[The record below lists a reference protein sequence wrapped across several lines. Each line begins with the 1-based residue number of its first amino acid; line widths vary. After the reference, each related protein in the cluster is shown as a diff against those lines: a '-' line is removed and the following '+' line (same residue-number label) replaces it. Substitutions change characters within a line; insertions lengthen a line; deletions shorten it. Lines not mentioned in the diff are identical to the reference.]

1 MFRDTKKNELAFD
14 KSFVGSMA
22 YQKNNN
28 QDIHK
33 IIANHTN
40 EPTETGIAVYRAVD
54 GIHDFETGLKKKN
67 ANTLLRTHYGIGD
80 RNNNNDFLKII
91 NNVTNVNNKTTSNKN
106 NLHQNLDFNELT
118 TLESSGRVVIQYP
131 EYPGPQRPNNTFEH
145 NLPTILP
152 TMNLNDDIDE
162 NETIFDEHPKGDI
175 LMDIIIDDK
184 TKIDLNK
191 LRNYLM
197 ITPGSTYSKDA
208 ANIATE
214 KFTEL
219 FGGHD
224 FSFFSE
230 ILDPASEQSDMI
242 NKNVEITMVYCYLK
256 QQPIY
261 ITLKKNNDPNKSIHD
276 FRLQT
281 WFFCFHIDPNKPGA
295 FQEYNFGI
303 IRNGTSERHPAP
315 NIETTV
321 QYILGTIDNKIF
333 AKKGAQIMS
342 FADRMINKGQKKLYG
357 RDSLSKNQTQNLK
370 NNGSFKDFYEVL
382 LSKFQNDIRDI
393 TPEEAKVVLISF
405 KTIGDQ
411 MYLYDAILLSEIS
424 KSGEISELS
433 EPFVVSGDTFLVDYI
448 TYTKSC
454 SVLSPATIGNVRGKR
469 KLRVYIKPR
478 DPAAAEA
485 AQKLLEEKRKESL
498 LKNINKTKKK
508 MESYIGYDEQKN
520 RYNSYLKKVLHNAN
534 YILNMKEEI
543 EGTGRRAHYKYN
555 FNNRFIDEYNVVEI
569 LYKTLISLH
578 KLQSLKIN
586 NLVIKRITKRLK
598 DNTLENAISII
609 NEDIELAQKINEDN
623 ETLLFIASENRRLR
637 LEIKDNLNQE
647 VFDTSTTE
655 WTEILKRAHLNEL
668 YIQMD
673 KDKNKYKPSYNYPNT
688 KNGNFEKMKYHLQ
701 MQINKVNAENTQE
714 GGGIDKNG
722 PAKKG
727 VNIEK
732 QKKKR
737 LLKVQDEQVKKR
749 SELLQEKRDNVDINR
764 DIESIIDII
773 NEIDPNITSIDGILS
788 LIENIDPVQR
798 VQTGGETTMDV
809 VGEQE
814 NPVED
819 PEEVAEEE
827 QSPMDEIAKEEEE
840 PMQEV
845 AEKEEEEEPMQEV
858 AEKEEEEEEP
868 MQEVAEEE
876 ETPMDEVAEES
887 QPVPPKEIYNKEGL
901 LSRRNALEQ
910 EDNAEWNNLKDNK
923 TILLIF
929 EISDILNS
937 TDDNDTIENILKGVE
952 TKLNNSTESQPMEE
966 ETETEEKIESQPQ
979 PKQIESQP
987 MEEKIESQPME
998 EKIESQPME
1007 EQIESQPKQ
1016 IYTTEGKPIN
1026 KENVENPADQVKNN
1040 LFDELMEVGGK
1051 LKKKKTS
1058 LKKKKPTKKQSKSKK
1073 TKRIQIKK
1081 RKQTKKK
1088 KLTKK

>member
-1 MFRDTKKNELAFD
+1 MFQDTKKNELAFD

-91 NNVTNVNNKTTSNKN
+91 NNVTYVNNKTSSNKN

-118 TLESSGRVVIQYP
+118 TLESSGSVIVQYP
-131 EYPGPQRPNNTFEH
+131 EYPGPNRPNNTFEH
-145 NLPTILP
+145 ILPTILP
-152 TMNLNDDIDE
+152 TMNLNDDIGE
-162 NETIFDEHPKGDI
+162 NETIFDEHPEGDI

-184 TKIDLNK
+184 ANIDLNK

-197 ITPGSTYSKDA
+197 ITPGSTYSKDT

-261 ITLKKNNDPNKSIHD
+261 ITLKKNNDPNKNIHD
-276 FRLQT
+276 FRLQK
-281 WFFCFHIDPNKPGA
+281 WLFCFHTDPNRPGA
-295 FQEYNFGI
+295 FEEYDFGI
-303 IRNGTSERHPAP
+303 IRNGSSERHPAP

-321 QYILGTIDNKIF
+321 QYILGTIDKKTF

-370 NNGSFKDFYEVL
+370 NNGSFENFYELL
-382 LSKFQNDIRDI
+382 LSKFQTDIGKSI

-424 KSGEISELS
+424 KTGQISELS

-469 KLRVYIKPR
+469 ILRVYIKPR
-478 DPAAAEA
+478 DPADAAEA
-485 AQKLLEEKRKESL
+485 QKRINDNRQISL
-498 LKNINKTKKK
+498 LKDINRTKKR
-508 MESYIGYDEQKN
+508 MESYIRPEEQKN
-520 RYNSYLKKVLHNAN
+520 RYNRCLKDILNNAN
-534 YILNMKEEI
+534 FILNLKEEI
-543 EGTGRRAHYKYN
+543 EGTGRRAQYKYG
-555 FNNRFIDEYNVVEI
+555 FNNGFIDQYNVVEF
-569 LYKTLISLH
+569 LYKLLIFLH
-578 KLQSLKIN
+578 KLQIIKKNNSRLQQITEELKG
-586 NLVIKRITKRLK
+586 
-598 DNTLENAISII
+598 NTLENAISKVDTDII
-609 NEDIELAQKINEDN
+609 LAQKINEDYKS
-623 ETLLFIASENRRLR
+623 LLFTARENKRLR
-637 LEIKDNLNQE
+637 IEIKDYLNQE
-647 VFDTSTTE
+647 QFETATLE
-655 WTEILKRAHLNEL
+655 TEILKRAHLNEL
-668 YIQMD
+668 YTQMD

-701 MQINKVNAENTQE
+701 MQIDKVNAENSQE

-737 LLKVQDEQVKKR
+737 LLKVQDEQAKKR

-764 DIESIIDII
+764 DIESIVDII
-773 NEIDPNITSIDGILS
+773 NEIDPNIKSIDEILS
-788 LIENIDPVQR
+788 LIESIDPVAI
-798 VQTGGETTMDV
+798 VQKGGETTMDV

-814 NPVED
+814 NSMED

-827 QSPMDEIAKEEEE
+827 QSPMQEVAEEEE
-840 PMQEV
+840 ESPMQEVAEEEEESPMQEV
-845 AEKEEEEEPMQEV
+845 AEKEEEEE
-858 AEKEEEEEEP
+858 
-868 MQEVAEEE
+868 
-876 ETPMDEVAEES
+876 TPMDEVAKES
-887 QPVPPKEIYNKEGL
+887 QPVSPKEIYNEEGL

-937 TDDNDTIENILKGVE
+937 IDDNDTIENILKGVE

-966 ETETEEKIESQPQ
+966 ETKTEEKIEFQP
-979 PKQIESQP
+979 
-987 MEEKIESQPME
+987 
-998 EKIESQPME
+998 
-1007 EQIESQPKQ
+1007 QPKQ

-1040 LFDELMEVGGK
+1040 LFDELLEVGGK
-1051 LKKKKTS
+1051 LKQKKTS
-1058 LKKKKPTKKQSKSKK
+1058 LKKKKPSKKQSKSKK

>member
-80 RNNNNDFLKII
+80 RTTNNDFLKKI
-91 NNVTNVNNKTTSNKN
+91 NNVTVVNNKTTSNKN

-118 TLESSGRVVIQYP
+118 TLQSSGNVFIQYP
-131 EYPGPQRPNNTFEH
+131 EYPGPGGKKNNAFEH
-145 NLPTILP
+145 ILPTILP
-152 TMNLNDDIDE
+152 TMNLNDDIGE
-162 NETIFDEHPKGDI
+162 NETIFDEHPEGDI

-261 ITLKKNNDPNKSIHD
+261 ITLKKNNEPNKSLHD

-281 WFFCFHIDPNKPGA
+281 WFFCFHTDPNTPSK

-321 QYILGTIDNKIF
+321 QYILGTIDKKTF

-342 FADRMINKGQKKLYG
+342 FADRMINKAQKKLHG
-357 RDSLSKNQTQNLK
+357 RDSLSKNQSQNLK

-478 DPAAAEA
+478 DPAAA
-485 AQKLLEEKRKESL
+485 
-498 LKNINKTKKK
+498 
-508 MESYIGYDEQKN
+508 
-520 RYNSYLKKVLHNAN
+520 
-534 YILNMKEEI
+534 
-543 EGTGRRAHYKYN
+543 
-555 FNNRFIDEYNVVEI
+555 
-569 LYKTLISLH
+569 
-578 KLQSLKIN
+578 
-586 NLVIKRITKRLK
+586 
-598 DNTLENAISII
+598 
-609 NEDIELAQKINEDN
+609 
-623 ETLLFIASENRRLR
+623 
-637 LEIKDNLNQE
+637 
-647 VFDTSTTE
+647 
-655 WTEILKRAHLNEL
+655 
-668 YIQMD
+668 
-673 KDKNKYKPSYNYPNT
+673 
-688 KNGNFEKMKYHLQ
+688 
-701 MQINKVNAENTQE
+701 
-714 GGGIDKNG
+714 
-722 PAKKG
+722 
-727 VNIEK
+727 
-732 QKKKR
+732 
-737 LLKVQDEQVKKR
+737 
-749 SELLQEKRDNVDINR
+749 
-764 DIESIIDII
+764 
-773 NEIDPNITSIDGILS
+773 
-788 LIENIDPVQR
+788 
-798 VQTGGETTMDV
+798 
-809 VGEQE
+809 
-814 NPVED
+814 
-819 PEEVAEEE
+819 
-827 QSPMDEIAKEEEE
+827 
-840 PMQEV
+840 
-845 AEKEEEEEPMQEV
+845 
-858 AEKEEEEEEP
+858 
-868 MQEVAEEE
+868 
-876 ETPMDEVAEES
+876 
-887 QPVPPKEIYNKEGL
+887 
-901 LSRRNALEQ
+901 
-910 EDNAEWNNLKDNK
+910 
-923 TILLIF
+923 
-929 EISDILNS
+929 
-937 TDDNDTIENILKGVE
+937 
-952 TKLNNSTESQPMEE
+952 
-966 ETETEEKIESQPQ
+966 
-979 PKQIESQP
+979 
-987 MEEKIESQPME
+987 
-998 EKIESQPME
+998 
-1007 EQIESQPKQ
+1007 
-1016 IYTTEGKPIN
+1016 
-1026 KENVENPADQVKNN
+1026 
-1040 LFDELMEVGGK
+1040 
-1051 LKKKKTS
+1051 
-1058 LKKKKPTKKQSKSKK
+1058 
-1073 TKRIQIKK
+1073 
-1081 RKQTKKK
+1081 
-1088 KLTKK
+1088 

>member
-1 MFRDTKKNELAFD
+1 MFRDTRKNELAFD
-14 KSFVGSMA
+14 KSFVGSMV

-33 IIANHTN
+33 IIANHIN

-54 GIHDFETGLKKKN
+54 GIHDFESGLKKKN

-80 RNNNNDFLKII
+80 RNDNNDFLKII

-118 TLESSGRVVIQYP
+118 TLQSSGNVFIQYP
-131 EYPGPQRPNNTFEH
+131 EYPGPSGKNNAFEH
-145 NLPTILP
+145 ILPDILP
-152 TMNLNDDIDE
+152 TMNLNDIDE

-261 ITLKKNNDPNKSIHD
+261 ITLKKNNDPNKNIHD
-276 FRLQT
+276 FRLQK
-281 WFFCFHIDPNKPGA
+281 WLFCFHTDPNRPGV
-295 FQEYNFGI
+295 FEEYDFGI
-303 IRNGTSERHPAP
+303 IRNGSSERHPAP

-321 QYILGTIDNKIF
+321 QYILGTIDKKTF

-342 FADRMINKGQKKLYG
+342 FADRMINKAQKKLHG
-357 RDSLSKNQTQNLK
+357 RDSLSKNQSQNLK
-370 NNGSFKDFYEVL
+370 NNGSFEGFYEVL
-382 LSKFQNDIRDI
+382 LSKFQTDIGKSI

-424 KSGEISELS
+424 KSGQISELS

-469 KLRVYIKPR
+469 ILRVYIKPR
-478 DPAAAEA
+478 DPAAAAEA
-485 AQKLLEEKRKESL
+485 QERLNKNRKKSL
-498 LKNINKTKKK
+498 LKDINRTKNR
-508 MESYIGYDEQKN
+508 MESYIGLEEQKN
-520 RYNSYLKKVLHNAN
+520 RYILYLKKVLRNAN
-534 YILNMKEEI
+534 YILSSKEVI
-543 EGTGRRAHYKYN
+543 EGTGRRAQYKYS
-555 FNNRFIDEYNVVEI
+555 FNDRIIDEYNVVEF
-569 LYKTLISLH
+569 LYKLLIFLH
-578 KLQSLKIN
+578 KLQT
-586 NLVIKRITKRLK
+586 IKKNILELEEITEKLEG
-598 DNTLENAISII
+598 NTLENAISKVD
-609 NEDIELAQKINEDN
+609 EDIQLAEEINANYKTLVSIAKDN
-623 ETLLFIASENRRLR
+623 MRLR
-637 LEIKDNLNQE
+637 VEIRDYLKQE
-647 VFDTSTTE
+647 VFDTSTSE

-668 YIQMD
+668 YTQMD

-688 KNGNFEKMKYHLQ
+688 KNGNFEKMKYHLR
-701 MQINKVNAENTQE
+701 MQIDKVNAENSQE

-737 LLKVQDEQVKKR
+737 LLKVQVEQVKKR

-773 NEIDPNITSIDGILS
+773 NEIDPNISSIDGILS
-788 LIENIDPVQR
+788 LIENIDPVPR

-814 NPVED
+814 NSVED
-819 PEEVAEEE
+819 PGEVAEEE
-827 QSPMDEIAKEEEE
+827 QSPMQEVAKEEE
-840 PMQEV
+840 PMQEI
-845 AEKEEEEEPMQEV
+845 AE
-858 AEKEEEEEEP
+858 EEEEEEP
-868 MQEVAEEE
+868 MQEIAEEEE
-876 ETPMDEVAEES
+876 ETPMDEVAKES
-887 QPVPPKEIYNKEGL
+887 QPVSPKEIYNEEGL

-910 EDNAEWNNLKDNK
+910 EDNAEWDNLKDNK
-923 TILLIF
+923 RILLIF

-966 ETETEEKIESQPQ
+966 ETKTEEKIESQPQ
-979 PKQIESQP
+979 PK
-987 MEEKIESQPME
+987 
-998 EKIESQPME
+998 
-1007 EQIESQPKQ
+1007 QIESQPKQ

-1026 KENVENPADQVKNN
+1026 KENVVNPADQVKNN

-1051 LKKKKTS
+1051 LKQKRTS
-1058 LKKKKPTKKQSKSKK
+1058 LKKKKPSKKQSKSKK